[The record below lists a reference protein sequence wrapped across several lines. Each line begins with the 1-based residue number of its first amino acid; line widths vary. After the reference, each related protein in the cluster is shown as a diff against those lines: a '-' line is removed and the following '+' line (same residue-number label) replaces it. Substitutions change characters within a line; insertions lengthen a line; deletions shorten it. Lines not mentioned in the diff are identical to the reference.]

1 MERGWASVMLKR
13 FTNDYVSIFTLL
25 QYLDG
30 VKKDNM
36 KPGPV
41 VMWGDSFWSACEF
54 ASWLRTQDN
63 L

>member
-1 MERGWASVMLKR
+1 MLKR

-41 VMWGDSFWSACEF
+41 VMRGDSFWSACEF
-54 ASWLRTQDN
+54 AS
-63 L
+63 